1 MKEYGFLRT
10 AIAVPQTKV
19 ADVSANVQAISDL
32 IDEAEAR
39 QAAVVVFPEL
49 SVTAYTCGDLFA
61 QSALLTRAEAG
72 IETLAAHLKDKR
84 VLAVVGAPI
93 PVGAG
98 LYNCAVVL
106 QGGQIL
112 GAVPKTHLPNSHEFY
127 ERRWFTPAASLR
139 GTQTIRYAGQDF
151 PIGTDFLFCDTDNRD
166 IKIGVEICEDMWAPM
181 PPSGRLAA
189 GGATVIVNPSS
200 SNELIA
206 KSEYREELVRQ
217 QSARCN
223 AAYLYASCGIGE
235 STTDLVFGGDGYIYE
250 KGACLAKT
258 ERFVDGA
265 QIVFADVDIEGLAH
279 DRRTQTSF
287 ADEGSAGEPLGQIPC
302 RLADFDALDRTIDPA
317 PFVPSDLAARRRRCE
332 EIFAIQ
338 SVGLMSRL
346 RHIGNVPMVLG
357 ISGGL
362 DSTLALLVCAEA
374 CDRLGLSR
382 DHIHAVTMPGF
393 GTTDRTY
400 NYEIGIGGAVTDHL
414 NALDHPLE
422 LHDVTYENAQARE
435 RTQILMDLANQAGG
449 IVVGTGDL
457 SELALGW
464 ATYNGDHM
472 SMYAVNAGVPK
483 TLVRYLV
490 DYVADRKGS
499 EDIRDILKDVLD
511 TPVSPELLPPD
522 QSGKIAQKTEDLV
535 GPYALHDFFLYHVVR
550 NGYGPQKV
558 YLLAKRAFDRTYT
571 DAVIYKWLRSFY
583 WRFFAQQFKRS
594 CLPDGPKVGS
604 VALSPRGDWRMPSD
618 AKVQLWMD
626 EVEKIEH

>member
-72 IETLAAHLKDKR
+72 VEALAAHLKDKR

-223 AAYLYASCGIGE
+223 ADYLYASCGIGE
-235 STTDLVFGGDGYIYE
+235 SAETATSTKRAPASRRPSVSSTARKLCLPMWTSKAWLTTAAHRRALPTRAAPGNRWG
-250 KGACLAKT
+250 
-258 ERFVDGA
+258 RFP
-265 QIVFADVDIEGLAH
+265 
-279 DRRTQTSF
+279 
-287 ADEGSAGEPLGQIPC
+287 AGWRILTPL
-302 RLADFDALDRTIDPA
+302 T
-317 PFVPSDLAARRRRCE
+317 VPSIRRLLFRR
-332 EIFAIQ
+332 I
-338 SVGLMSRL
+338 
-346 RHIGNVPMVLG
+346 
-357 ISGGL
+357 
-362 DSTLALLVCAEA
+362 
-374 CDRLGLSR
+374 
-382 DHIHAVTMPGF
+382 
-393 GTTDRTY
+393 
-400 NYEIGIGGAVTDHL
+400 
-414 NALDHPLE
+414 
-422 LHDVTYENAQARE
+422 
-435 RTQILMDLANQAGG
+435 
-449 IVVGTGDL
+449 
-457 SELALGW
+457 
-464 ATYNGDHM
+464 
-472 SMYAVNAGVPK
+472 
-483 TLVRYLV
+483 
-490 DYVADRKGS
+490 
-499 EDIRDILKDVLD
+499 
-511 TPVSPELLPPD
+511 
-522 QSGKIAQKTEDLV
+522 
-535 GPYALHDFFLYHVVR
+535 
-550 NGYGPQKV
+550 
-558 YLLAKRAFDRTYT
+558 
-571 DAVIYKWLRSFY
+571 
-583 WRFFAQQFKRS
+583 
-594 CLPDGPKVGS
+594 
-604 VALSPRGDWRMPSD
+604 
-618 AKVQLWMD
+618 
-626 EVEKIEH
+626 